1 MNFSE
6 DIAIFRPSHIEEVGT
21 LARGWRPRSKNPF
34 RIKLV
39 PSEGSDV
46 ALGTLV
52 EVKGTPA
59 SEHTTETMF
68 VKVGEWSEEIF
79 ATIAA
84 NGITQQ
90 GVTIYASEMEVKKSL
105 QDIDYFIATVVG
117 VYGEP
122 VRVLSSTENVT
133 KMEVDGVLTE
143 PVETITFIDNETHV
157 VKLWMSV
164 TEIATG
170 IFSDTDLR
178 TLAIPANVTAIETQA
193 FENMR
198 NFTAIAYNSSV
209 TIADGALQMADNS
222 FIYVNGDGDV
232 KAQQSDDDRIIP
244 GSIDI
249 LSEGDMLFFDRVRR
263 IYCIVKK
270 ADVAAVLADYDTLR
284 YETNYDTYT
293 GTFDGVAHFTASDD
307 AVENNALYSDDVAA
321 TSCFY
326 RIEIDNT
333 AAGSLTFSAASGN
346 ASIASTAITWDANE
360 AMADIVA
367 KFVAKNTT
375 YITFGALTDGKGVG
389 LEIGGYGANTLTVTD
404 SEHAV
409 VIDCSGL
416 AMPASANTGIAVGG
430 DYNPEGEYTFIGR
443 GVHHNF
449 RGASAQSIL
458 GNFVKAPNT
467 VCIANDGFNYSY
479 RVGLN
484 FSKFKEW
491 ASVSGDDTY
500 YDDGEGG
507 TDESVGHVMRKT
519 RFDTEVTNYTGSDA
533 HRLGMKEYYG
543 HLLNDTEGDFADL
556 RAEYE
561 GRYGTM
567 TDMYDAY
574 LQSHM
579 MDLEAITG
587 TTADL
592 RNYGKIQTELKADCI
607 NVNYNYKFIPAYPPE
622 YNANRY
628 GKESEGFAPGNY
640 YHPETGDLGLMF
652 RDDIMPLINA
662 NVDAAGHGTKLTN
675 AMYRGSCGD
684 YNAGSTWFFYGTSGC
699 LYNNIRFFTSFRSR
713 PVFALDTFVFPF

>member
-6 DIAIFRPSHIEEVGT
+6 DIAIFRPSHIEKVGGLT
-21 LARGWRPRSKNPF
+21 RGWRPRSKNPF

-90 GVTIYASEMEVKKSL
+90 GVTIYAAEMEVKKSL

-122 VRVLSSTENVT
+122 VRVLSSTGNVT
-133 KMEVDGVLTE
+133 KMEVDGVLME
-143 PVETITFIDNETHV
+143 PAETITFMDNETHV

-193 FENMR
+193 FENVR
-198 NFTAIAYNSSV
+198 NFTAVAYNAAV

-244 GSIDI
+244 GSLDI
-249 LSEGDMLFFDRVRR
+249 LAEGDMLFFDRVRR

-270 ADVAAVLADYDTLR
+270 ADVATVLADYDTLR

-293 GTFDGVAHFTASDD
+293 GTFDGVAHFTANDD
-307 AVENNALYSDDVAA
+307 AVASNALYSDDVAA

-333 AAGSLTFSAASGN
+333 AAGNLTFSAASGN
-346 ASIASTAITWDANE
+346 ASVASTTIEWDAAE

-389 LEIGGYGANTLTVTD
+389 LEIGGYGANTLTVSG

-416 AMPASANTGIAVGG
+416 AMLASANTGIAVGG

-458 GNFVKAPNT
+458 GNFVKAPNA
-467 VCIANDGFNYSY
+467 VCIANDGFNYST

-484 FSKFKEW
+484 FAKFKAW

-507 TDESVGHVMRKT
+507 TDDSVGHVMKKS
-519 RFDTEVTNYTGSDA
+519 RFDTEVTNYTGSDS
-533 HRLGMKEYYG
+533 HRLGMKEYYT
-543 HLLNDTEGDFADL
+543 HLLTDTEGDFSDL

-561 GRYGTM
+561 SRYGTM

-592 RNYGKIQTELKADCI
+592 RNYGKIQTEPKADCI

-640 YHPETGDLGLMF
+640 YHPEPGDLGLMF

-684 YNAGSTWFFYGTSGC
+684 YSAYTAWCFNGTYGC
-699 LYNNIRFFTSFRSR
+699 LSNGNRYSTSFRSR

>member
-6 DIAIFRPSHIEEVGT
+6 DIAIFRPSHIEKVGGLT
-21 LARGWRPRSKNPF
+21 RGWRPRSKNPF

-46 ALGTLV
+46 ALGTLA

-59 SEHTTETMF
+59 SEHTTETVF

-90 GVTIYASEMEVKKSL
+90 GVTIYAAEMEVKKSL

-122 VRVLSSTENVT
+122 VRVLSSTGNVT
-133 KMEVDGVLTE
+133 KMEVDGVLME
-143 PVETITFIDNETHV
+143 PVETITFMDNETHV

-193 FENMR
+193 FENVR
-198 NFTAIAYNSSV
+198 NFTAIAYNAAV

-244 GSIDI
+244 GSLDI
-249 LSEGDMLFFDRVRR
+249 LAVGDMLFFDRVRR
-263 IYCIVKK
+263 VYCIVKK
-270 ADVAAVLADYDTLR
+270 ADVAEVLADYDTLR

-293 GTFDGVAHFTASDD
+293 GTFDGVAHFTAIDD
-307 AVENNALYSDDVAA
+307 AAAGDALYSDDVGA

-333 AAGSLTFSAASGN
+333 AAGRLTFSATSGN
-346 ASIASTAITWDANE
+346 ASVASNTITWDAAE
-360 AMADIVA
+360 AMADIVE
-367 KFVAKNTT
+367 KFVAKNTS
-375 YITFGALTDGKGVG
+375 YITFGALSDGKGVG
-389 LEIGGYGANTLTVTD
+389 LEIGGYGENTLTVTG

-416 AMPASANTGIAVGG
+416 AMLASANTGIAVGG
-430 DYNPEGEYTFIGR
+430 DYDPEGEYEYLGR
-443 GVHHNF
+443 GIHHNF

-458 GNFVKAPNT
+458 GNFVKAPNSD
-467 VCIANDGFNYSY
+467 CIANNGFNYSY
-479 RVGLN
+479 RVGIN
-484 FSKFKEW
+484 FARFKEW
-491 ASVSGDDTY
+491 ASVSGNDTY

-507 TDESVGHVMRKT
+507 TDDSVGYVMKKS
-519 RFDTEVTNYTGSDA
+519 RFDTEVTNYTGSDS
-533 HRLGMKEYYG
+533 HRLGMKEYYT
-543 HLLNDTEGDFADL
+543 HLLTDTEGDFSDL
-556 RAEYE
+556 RTEYE
-561 GRYGTM
+561 SRYGTM

-587 TTADL
+587 ATADL
-592 RNYGKIQTELKADCI
+592 RNYGKMQTELKADCI

-628 GKESEGFAPGNY
+628 GKESDGFAPGNY
-640 YHPETGDLGLMF
+640 YHPEPGDLGLMF
-652 RDDIMPLINA
+652 RDDIMPVINA

-675 AMYRGSCGD
+675 NLYRGSSAD
-684 YNAGSTWFFYGTSGC
+684 YNSNRSWYFYGSYGC
-699 LYNNIRFFTSFRSR
+699 LSYNYRYYSFFRCR
-713 PVFALDTFVFPF
+713 PSLALSLPN

>member
-6 DIAIFRPSHIEEVGT
+6 DIAIFRPSHIEKVGGLT
-21 LARGWRPRSKNPF
+21 RGWRPRSKNPF

-90 GVTIYASEMEVKKSL
+90 GVTIYAAEMEVKKSL

-117 VYGEP
+117 VYGKP
-122 VRVLSSTENVT
+122 VRVLSSTGNVT
-133 KMEVDGVLTE
+133 KMEVDGVLME
-143 PVETITFIDNETHV
+143 PVETITFMDNETHV

-193 FENMR
+193 FENVR
-198 NFTAIAYNSSV
+198 NFTAIAYNAAV

-244 GSIDI
+244 GSLDI
-249 LSEGDMLFFDRVRR
+249 LAEGDMLFFDRVRR

-270 ADVAAVLADYDTLR
+270 ADVATVLADYDTLR

-293 GTFDGVAHFTASDD
+293 GTFDGVAHFTACDD
-307 AVENNALYSDDVAA
+307 AAAGDALYSDDVAA

-333 AAGSLTFSAASGN
+333 SAGSLTFSATSVN
-346 ASIASTAITWDANE
+346 ASIDSNTITWDADE

-367 KFVAKNTT
+367 KFVAKNTM

-389 LEIGGYGANTLTVTD
+389 LEIGGYGANTLTVTG

-416 AMPASANTGIAVGG
+416 AMLASANTGIAVGG

-458 GNFVKAPNT
+458 GNFVKAPNSA
-467 VCIANDGFNYSY
+467 CIANDGFNYSY

-484 FSKFKEW
+484 FAKFKEW
-491 ASVSGDDTY
+491 ASVSGDDTF

-507 TDESVGHVMRKT
+507 TNESVGHVMRKT
-519 RFDTEVTNYTGSDA
+519 RFDAEVTNYTGSDA
-533 HRLGMKEYYG
+533 HRLGMKEYYD

-628 GKESEGFAPGNY
+628 GKESDGFAPGNY
-640 YHPETGDLGLMF
+640 YHPEPGDLGLMF

-684 YNAGSTWFFYGTSGC
+684 IAANGTWCFYGTTGPF
-699 LYNNIRFFTSFRSR
+699 YNYNRYRTYFRSR

>member
-6 DIAIFRPSHIEEVGT
+6 DIAIFRPSHIEKVGGLT
-21 LARGWRPRSKNPF
+21 RGWRPRSKNPF

-90 GVTIYASEMEVKKSL
+90 GVTIYATEMEVKKSL

-122 VRVLSSTENVT
+122 VRVLSSTGNVT
-133 KMEVDGVLTE
+133 KMEVDGVLME
-143 PVETITFIDNETHV
+143 PVETLTFMDNETHV
-157 VKLWMSV
+157 VKLWMDV
-164 TEIATG
+164 TELPAG

-193 FENMR
+193 FENVR
-198 NFTAIAYNSSV
+198 NFTAIAYNAAV

-244 GSIDI
+244 GSLDI
-249 LSEGDMLFFDRVRR
+249 LAEGDMLFFDRVRR
-263 IYCIVKK
+263 VYCIVKK
-270 ADVAAVLADYDTLR
+270 ADVAEVLADYDTLR
-284 YETNYDTYT
+284 YEMNYDTYT

-307 AVENNALYSDDVAA
+307 AAAGNALYSDDVVA

-333 AAGSLTFSAASGN
+333 VAGSLTFSATSGN
-346 ASIASTAITWDANE
+346 DSIASNTITWDADE

-375 YITFGALTDGKGVG
+375 NITFGALTDGKGVG
-389 LEIGGYGANTLTVTD
+389 LEIGGYGANTLTVTG

-416 AMPASANTGIAVGG
+416 AMLASANTGIAVGG
-430 DYNPEGEYTFIGR
+430 DYNPEGEYEYIGR
-443 GVHHNF
+443 GIHHNF

-458 GNFVKAPNT
+458 GNFVKAPNSA
-467 VCIANDGFNYSY
+467 CIANNGFNYSS

-484 FSKFKEW
+484 FAKFKAW

-507 TDESVGHVMRKT
+507 TNESVGHVMRKT

-533 HRLGMKEYYG
+533 HRLGMKEYYD

-592 RNYGKIQTELKADCI
+592 RNYGKMQTELKADCI

-628 GKESEGFAPGNY
+628 GKESDGFAPGNY
-640 YHPETGDLGLMF
+640 YHPEPGDLGLMF
-652 RDDIMPLINA
+652 RDDIMPLVNA

-675 AMYRGSCGD
+675 SMYRGSCGD
-684 YNAGSTWFFYGTSGC
+684 YYGYNTWCFYGMSGC
-699 LYNNIRFFTSFRSR
+699 LYVSSRYSGSFRSR

>member
-52 EVKGTPA
+52 EVNGTPA

-90 GVTIYASEMEVKKSL
+90 GVTIYAAEMEVKKSL

-133 KMEVDGVLTE
+133 KMEVDGVLME
-143 PVETITFIDNETHV
+143 PAETLTFMDNETHV

-178 TLAIPANVTAIETQA
+178 TLAIPANVTAIEAQA

-198 NFTAIAYNSSV
+198 NFTAIAYNAAV

-244 GSIDI
+244 ASLDI
-249 LSEGDMLFFDRVRR
+249 LAEGDMLFFDRVRR

-293 GTFDGVAHFTASDD
+293 GTFDVVAHFTASDD
-307 AVENNALYSDDVAA
+307 AAAGSDLYSDDVAA

-389 LEIGGYGANTLTVTD
+389 LEIGGYGSNTLTVSG

-416 AMPASANTGIAVGG
+416 AMLASANTGVAVGG

-533 HRLGMKEYYG
+533 HRLGMKEYYS
-543 HLLNDTEGDFADL
+543 HLLYDTEGDFADL

-592 RNYGKIQTELKADCI
+592 RNYGKMQTELKADCI

-640 YHPETGDLGLMF
+640 YHPEPGDLGLMF

-662 NVDAAGHGTKLTN
+662 NVDASGHGTKLTN

-684 YNAGSTWFFYGTSGC
+684 YSAGTPWFFYGTGGC
-699 LYNNIRFFTSFRSR
+699 LGSNGRYGTYFRSR

>member
-90 GVTIYASEMEVKKSL
+90 GVTIYAAEMEVKKSL
-105 QDIDYFIATVVG
+105 QDIDYFVATVVG

-122 VRVLSSTENVT
+122 VRVLSSTGNVT
-133 KMEVDGVLTE
+133 KMEVDGVLME
-143 PVETITFIDNETHV
+143 PVETITFMDNETHV

-193 FENMR
+193 FENVR
-198 NFTAIAYNSSV
+198 NFTAVAYNAAV

-244 GSIDI
+244 GSLDI
-249 LSEGDMLFFDRVRR
+249 LAEGDMLFFDRVRR

-293 GTFDGVAHFTASDD
+293 GTFDGVAHFIANDD
-307 AVENNALYSDDVAA
+307 AVAGNALYSDDVAA

-333 AAGSLTFSAASGN
+333 VAGRISFYANSGN
-346 ASIASTAITWDANE
+346 ASVPASEVAWE
-360 AMADIVA
+360 ASEPMDSIVA

-389 LEIGGYGANTLTVTD
+389 LEIGGYGANTLTVTG

-416 AMPASANTGIAVGG
+416 AMLASANTGVAVGG

-443 GVHHNF
+443 GAHHNF

-484 FSKFKEW
+484 FAKFKAW

-507 TDESVGHVMRKT
+507 TDESVGHVMKKS

-533 HRLGMKEYYG
+533 HRLGMKEYYS

-628 GKESEGFAPGNY
+628 GKESDGFAPGNY
-640 YHPETGDLGLMF
+640 YHPEPGDLGLMF
-652 RDDIMPLINA
+652 RDDIMPLIND

-675 AMYRGSCGD
+675 SMFRGSCGD
-684 YNAGSTWFFYGTSGC
+684 YNGDSTWCFYGTSGC
-699 LYNNIRFFTSFRSR
+699 LYSNYRYTTRFRSR

>member
-1 MNFSE
+1 MNFTE

-39 PSEGSDV
+39 PSEGGDV
-46 ALGTLV
+46 QLGTLV

-59 SEHTTETMF
+59 SEHTTESVF

-79 ATIAA
+79 ATIAT

-90 GVTIYASEMEVKKSL
+90 GVTIYAAEMEVRKPL

-133 KMEVDGVLTE
+133 KMEVDGVLME
-143 PVETITFIDNETHV
+143 PVETITFMDNETHI

-178 TLAIPANVTAIETQA
+178 TLAIPANVTEIETQA

-198 NFTAIAYNSSV
+198 NFTAMAYNAGV
-209 TIADGALQMADNS
+209 TIADGALQMSDNS

-244 GSIDI
+244 ASLDI
-249 LSEGDMLFFDRVRR
+249 LAVGDMLFFDRVRR

-270 ADVAAVLADYDTLR
+270 ADVAEVLADYDTIR
-284 YETNYDTYT
+284 YETNYDTYA
-293 GTFDGVAHFTASDD
+293 GTFDGVAHFVANDD
-307 AVENNALYSDDVAA
+307 AVAGNALYSDDVAA

-346 ASIASTAITWDANE
+346 ASVASTTIEWDADE

-367 KFVAKNTT
+367 KFVEKNTT
-375 YITFGALTDGKGVG
+375 YITFGALSDGKGVG
-389 LEIGGYGANTLTVTD
+389 LEIGGYGANTLTVTG

-416 AMPASANTGIAVGG
+416 AMLASANTGIAVGE
-430 DYNPEGEYTFIGR
+430 DYDPEGEYEYIGR

-458 GNFVKAPNT
+458 GNFVKAPNSA
-467 VCIANDGFNYSY
+467 CIANDGFNYSY

-484 FSKFKEW
+484 FAKFKEW

-507 TDESVGHVMRKT
+507 TDDSVGHVMRKT
-519 RFDTEVTNYTGSDA
+519 RFDTDVTNYTGSDS
-533 HRLGMKEYYG
+533 HRLGMKEYYT
-543 HLLNDTEGDFADL
+543 HLLTDTEGDFYDL
-556 RAEYE
+556 RTEYE
-561 GRYGTM
+561 IRYGTM

-587 TTADL
+587 VTADL
-592 RNYGKIQTELKADCI
+592 RNYGKMQTELKADCL

-622 YNANRY
+622 YNANNY
-628 GKESEGFAPGNY
+628 GKESDGFAAGNY
-640 YHPETGDLGLMF
+640 YHPEPGDLGLMF
-652 RDDIMPLINA
+652 RDDIMPVINA
-662 NVDAAGHGTKLTN
+662 NVDAAGHGTKLTS

-684 YNAGSTWFFYGTSGC
+684 FNANSPWFFSGSSGTFSGIARC
-699 LYNNIRFFTSFRSR
+699 GTYFRSR

>member
-6 DIAIFRPSHIEEVGT
+6 DIAIFRPSHIEEVGGLT
-21 LARGWRPRSKNPF
+21 RGWRPRSKNPF

-46 ALGTLV
+46 ATGTLV

-90 GVTIYASEMEVKKSL
+90 GVTIYAAEMEVKKPL

-122 VRVLSSTENVT
+122 VRVLSSTGNVT
-133 KMEVDGVLTE
+133 KMEVDGVLME
-143 PVETITFIDNETHV
+143 PTETITFMDNETHV
-157 VKLWMSV
+157 VKLWMNV
-164 TEIATG
+164 TEITTG

-193 FENMR
+193 FENVR
-198 NFTAIAYNSSV
+198 NFTAVAYNAAV

-244 GSIDI
+244 GSLDI
-249 LSEGDMLFFDRVRR
+249 LTEGDMLFFDRVRR

-270 ADVAAVLADYDTLR
+270 ADVAIVLTDYDTLR

-307 AVENNALYSDDVAA
+307 AFADDALYSDDVAA
-321 TSCFY
+321 TACFY

-333 AAGSLTFSAASGN
+333 VAGRISFYANSGN
-346 ASIASTAITWDANE
+346 TSVPASEVAWEASEPMDS
-360 AMADIVA
+360 IVA

-389 LEIGGYGANTLTVTD
+389 LEIGGYGANTLTVSG

-416 AMPASANTGIAVGG
+416 AMLASANTGIAVGG

-458 GNFVKAPNT
+458 GNFVKTPNSA
-467 VCIANDGFNYSY
+467 CIANDGFDYSY

-484 FSKFKEW
+484 FTKFKEW
-491 ASVSGDDTY
+491 ASVSGDDAY

-519 RFDTEVTNYTGSDA
+519 RFDTEVTNYTGSDP

-628 GKESEGFAPGNY
+628 GKESDGFAPGNY

-684 YNAGSTWFFYGTSGC
+684 YYGNYAWYFDGTHGC
-699 LYNNIRFFTSFRSR
+699 LNISRRYNPNFRSR
-713 PVFALDTFVFPF
+713 PVFALGTFVFPF